1 MTSADGGQ
9 KTALYDQHVAL
20 GAKMTDFGGWL
31 MPLEYSGVI
40 AEHTAVRSGVGVFDV
55 SHMGAIRV
63 HGVGAKA
70 YLDAVLTN
78 DLMSRGPGEVQYS
91 LLCNDDGGV
100 VDDLLV
106 YAGSDDECH
115 IIANAGNA
123 LSVIDILRSL
133 APAGVTVD
141 DRRPD
146 SAIIAV
152 QGPNSRDVVR
162 GAGLDISL
170 AYMTST
176 VVQHPEWGFLV
187 VSRTGY
193 TGEHGYEIVCPREAA
208 VGVWEAMLE
217 QGALPCGLGAR
228 DTLRLEMGYPLHG
241 NDISPQISPVTAR
254 LGWAVGWKKPQ
265 FRGKAALQAQKDA
278 GAARLLRGIELT
290 DRGVPRSHM
299 AVVVA
304 GSVVGETTSGGFS
317 PTLQCGIA
325 LALLDSTVAVGDT
338 VAVDVRGRHLAG
350 RVVTPP
356 FVAASPKDPVATP

>member
-40 AEHTAVRSGVGVFDV
+40 AEHTAVRTGVGAFDV

-63 HGVGAKA
+63 HGQAAKA
-70 YLDAVLTN
+70 FLDGVLTN
-78 DLMSRGPGEVQYS
+78 DLLSRGPGEVQYS
-91 LLCNDDGGV
+91 LLCQEDGGV

-123 LSVIDILRSL
+123 LTVIDVLRSL
-133 APAGVTVD
+133 APAGITVE
-141 DRRPD
+141 DRRPE

-152 QGPNSRDVVR
+152 QGPQSRDVVR
-162 GAGLDISL
+162 AAGFDINL

-176 VVQHPEWGFLV
+176 VVRHPDWGFVV

-193 TGEHGYEIVCPREAA
+193 TGEHGYELVCPREAA
-208 VGVWEAMLE
+208 VEVWQAVLAH
-217 QGALPCGLGAR
+217 GALPCGLGAR

-254 LGWAVGWKKPQ
+254 LGWAVGWKKAD
-265 FRGKAALQAQKDA
+265 FRGKAALQAQKDV
-278 GAARLLRGIELT
+278 GPLRLLRGIELT

-299 AVVVA
+299 AVVA
-304 GSVVGETTSGGFS
+304 GGTVVGETTSGGFS

-325 LALLDSTVAVGDT
+325 LALLDSSVSVGDT

-356 FVAASPKDPVATP
+356 FVAASPKDPAPAA